1 MTLFVT
7 KLILLIWLII
17 SQSLV
22 NDTGEEGA
30 LKERRRKLGEVD
42 VISSDLLRL
51 ITVGGV
57 VVDFTE
63 TGVTG
68 MLLSDFFDV
77 RLDCLKLVVSS
88 LSEKPES

>member
-1 MTLFVT
+1 M
-7 KLILLIWLII
+7 
-17 SQSLV
+17 
-22 NDTGEEGA
+22 
-30 LKERRRKLGEVD
+30 D